1 MGSILSYETTNV
13 DSEDKFQ
20 EQFTQTCNYEDLES
34 KINDLET
41 LCRNL
46 ENRITNLEKNR
57 RTIYL

>member
-13 DSEDKFQ
+13 DLEDEFQ
-20 EQFTQTCNYEDLES
+20 EQCTQTCNYEDLES

-46 ENRITNLEKNR
+46 ENRIINLEKNR